1 MTLLLQV
8 GFMFAPVVSIWFLSI
23 AAIGLYNIFKYN
35 ATIFRALN
43 PLYIVAYF
51 QRNKKDAWISLGGI
65 VLCITGTLILEPN
78 HFSKKKKKKSSAE
91 SSGSS
96 QNITGKLLVP
106 FAHQEAKPWSRWL
119 GVLDKKIV

>member
-78 HFSKKKKKKSSAE
+78 HFSKK
-91 SSGSS
+91 
-96 QNITGKLLVP
+96 
-106 FAHQEAKPWSRWL
+106 
-119 GVLDKKIV
+119 